1 MMPRRSDIEIAW
13 YASIQQ
19 EPNGRKTVTT
29 QRFVQ
34 ELSKVNWN
42 WTMKQANE
50 WVEWYVT
57 TFRDV
62 STQEGEN
69 CTFSCSIQTEDYS
82 HGLSVTCQ

>member
-1 MMPRRSDIEIAW
+1 M
-13 YASIQQ
+13 YSIY
-19 EPNGRKTVTT
+19 TVFLSGIHEELIDATT

-42 WTMKQANE
+42 WTMKQPNE
-50 WVEWYVT
+50 WIEWYVT

-69 CTFSCSIQTEDYS
+69 RTFQLFNPNG
-82 HGLSVTCQ
+82 GL

>member
-1 MMPRRSDIEIAW
+1 MYTVFLSG
-13 YASIQQ
+13 IQ
-19 EPNGRKTVTT
+19 EGLIDATT

-42 WTMKQANE
+42 WTMKQPNE
-50 WVEWYVT
+50 WIEWYVT

-69 CTFSCSIQTEDYS
+69 RTFQLFNPNG
-82 HGLSVTCQ
+82 GL

>member
-13 YASIQQ
+13 HASIQR
-19 EPNGRKTVTT
+19 ERNGRKTVTT

-34 ELSKVNWN
+34 ELGNVNWH
-42 WTMKQANE
+42 WTMKQANDWIE
-50 WVEWYVT
+50 CYVT

-69 CTFSCSIQTEDYS
+69 RTFQLFNPNG
-82 HGLSVTCQ
+82 GL

>member
-1 MMPRRSDIEIAW
+1 MMPRRSDIEITLVCFDTAGTKW
-13 YASIQQ
+13 PEDRHHA
-19 EPNGRKTVTT
+19 TVCP
-29 QRFVQ
+29 

-50 WVEWYVT
+50 WIEWYVT

-69 CTFSCSIQTEDYS
+69 RTFQLFNPNG
-82 HGLSVTCQ
+82 GL

>member
-1 MMPRRSDIEIAW
+1 MMPPISR
-13 YASIQQ
+13 QM
-19 EPNGRKTVTT
+19 TVT
-29 QRFVQ
+29 QFE

-50 WVEWYVT
+50 WIEWYV

-69 CTFSCSIQTEDYS
+69 RTFQLFNPNG
-82 HGLSVTCQ
+82 GL